1 MTPPLSGRR
10 HSIGLNG
17 QVPPS
22 RRGRRTSAARVG
34 RPPGSN
40 REETIARLVTAAQQH
55 FGERG
60 FSGARM
66 VDIASDAGVT
76 HSSIYQYFS
85 SKDDLYR
92 ASFEAAQAEL
102 LPDYQAAVA
111 TESTMRGRIGA
122 IMRASAEIHK
132 RHPSITPFLASV
144 PVELRRHPELVEGLR
159 DLGEPILHAMNWI
172 FDDAR
177 ENGEISGNL
186 SNDDLLVAFIG
197 SAMGIGLLSYGLQ
210 RDSMD
215 AAVDIIELMMTAQ
228 LFRHE

>member
-85 SKDDLYR
+85 SKDACTVLRSRPRRPSCCPTIKRRWRPR
-92 ASFEAAQAEL
+92 APCA
-102 LPDYQAAVA
+102 D
-111 TESTMRGRIGA
+111 G
-122 IMRASAEIHK
+122 
-132 RHPSITPFLASV
+132 
-144 PVELRRHPELVEGLR
+144 
-159 DLGEPILHAMNWI
+159 
-172 FDDAR
+172 
-177 ENGEISGNL
+177 
-186 SNDDLLVAFIG
+186 
-197 SAMGIGLLSYGLQ
+197 
-210 RDSMD
+210 
-215 AAVDIIELMMTAQ
+215 
-228 LFRHE
+228 